1 MALQPNSPESPVHD
15 LKPTEE
21 AAGSSENLALL
32 YQGILTGITR
42 LKIQRQ
48 HIPDSETF
56 RRRTKA
62 TLEEVERVAVV
73 TGYDVRDVRDTH
85 FAVVAFLDSVILH
98 SKDPVRAE
106 WERKTLQ
113 QELFGQTDAGVVF
126 FKKLDQFCSR
136 RDSEQLADILEVYLL
151 CLLLGFEGRYSGG
164 QRGELEGVTD
174 SLRMRIEYIRGR
186 EDRLS
191 PSAGLPP
198 ALAPLA
204 PLAPAKDH
212 RNRLRLVTLAMVGFT
227 FLCYWILKLDLVERS
242 EELRRRLL

>member
-1 MALQPNSPESPVHD
+1 MMAVQPNSPESPFHD
-15 LKPTEE
+15 LKPTAEPS
-21 AAGSSENLALL
+21 GSSENLALL
-32 YQGILTGITR
+32 YQGILTGIIR
-42 LKIQRQ
+42 LKSQRQ
-48 HIPDSETF
+48 HIPDSEAF
-56 RRRTKA
+56 RKRTKA
-62 TLEEVERVAVV
+62 TLQEVERVAVA

-126 FKKLDQFCSR
+126 FEKLDQFRSR

-164 QRGELEGVTD
+164 QRGDLEGMTD

-186 EDRLS
+186 DDHIS
-191 PSAGLPP
+191 PSGSLPP
-198 ALAPLA
+198 VPVPLA
-204 PLAPAKDH
+204 PPKGHQD
-212 RNRLRLVTLAMVGFT
+212 RLRLVTMVLVVFAL
-227 FLCYWILKLDLVERS
+227 FLCFWILKLNLISMSDEVRS
-242 EELRRRLL
+242 RLF